1 MGSIT
6 IRNLDDQLAQRLA
19 TRAADHGQTVEA
31 EARDILQAVLGER
44 GSTAE
49 AANLYQAIRDIVEPI
64 GGIDVLVPGR
74 QSVRE
79 PPRFD

>member
-1 MGSIT
+1 
-6 IRNLDDQLAQRLA
+6 
-19 TRAADHGQTVEA
+19 
-31 EARDILQAVLGER
+31 VLGER